1 MKCKWDCPQ
10 CEMSSTRHYNVERHI
25 RRMHNGTGE
34 PVNDRNVQYHGE
46 MNRHNLR
53 FPLDPFHHSS
63 LSLLTQKEKP
73 DQKFSDLLED
83 QFLQPLRK
91 MAEFKNLLSE
101 LQPSFASTPSSSSNP
116 AYHEVSS
123 SNFGDVFCINNIS
136 NMFEKP
142 FPPDSWIT
150 IGIKARVCENCFN
163 EIYIPIFF
171 KIEGKNEVFEPQHD
185 CYEIDLHYSAEE
197 KELLNVSNVNL
208 TKQMMK
214 LIKIWV
220 QGENYLIVA
229 KEISQQC
236 SVIGDINADKHDH
249 WSSRAIKDKFTTLKD
264 DNELTDF
271 LAKTKNSTF
280 GLFKVYSSHQQQFSA
295 AKFYLFM
302 IIKKEWL

>member
-1 MKCKWDCPQ
+1 
-10 CEMSSTRHYNVERHI
+10 MSSSRHYNVKRHI
-25 RRMHNGTGE
+25 LRMHDGMGE
-34 PVNDRNVQYHGE
+34 PVNDNTIEYYRE
-46 MNRHNLR
+46 ANRHYLR
-53 FPLDPFHHSS
+53 FPLDQFHHSS
-63 LSLLTQKEKP
+63 LSLLTRKEKP

-91 MAEFKNLLSE
+91 MAEFKYLLTQ
-101 LQPSFASTPSSSSNP
+101 LQPSFALPPSGSSNHTYQKR
-116 AYHEVSS
+116 AI
-123 SNFGDVFCINNIS
+123 SNFRDIYHTNNIS
-136 NMFEKP
+136 NIFDKP

-150 IGIKARVCENCFN
+150 IGFKSRLCERCLT
-163 EIYIPIFF
+163 EIYIRVFF

-197 KELLNVSNVNL
+197 KELLNISNVNL
-208 TKQMMK
+208 TKQMAK

-220 QGENYLIVA
+220 QGENCLIVA

-236 SVIGDINADKHDH
+236 SVTGSINTDKNDH
-249 WSSRAIKDKFTTLKD
+249 WSSRAIKDKLTTLKD

-271 LAKTKNSTF
+271 LSKTKNSTF
-280 GLFKVYSSHQQQFSA
+280 GLFKVYSSHQQQSSA

>member
-1 MKCKWDCPQ
+1 M
-10 CEMSSTRHYNVERHI
+10 RHI
-25 RRMHNGTGE
+25 FRMHDGSGE
-34 PVNDRNVQYHGE
+34 PVKDSTIQYYRE
-46 MNRHNLR
+46 ANRHNLR
-53 FPLDPFHHSS
+53 FPLDQFHHASIS
-63 LSLLTQKEKP
+63 PLTRKEKP

-116 AYHEVSS
+116 ACHEVSS

-171 KIEGKNEVFEPQHD
+171 NIEGKKEIFEPQHECD
-185 CYEIDLHYSAEE
+185 DDGLLFSVEEREEILNVGNIDL
-197 KELLNVSNVNL
+197 N
-208 TKQMMK
+208 KQMMK
-214 LIKIWV
+214 LIKVWTQDKDCV
-220 QGENYLIVA
+220 IVA
-229 KEISQQC
+229 REVGEQFPTP
-236 SVIGDINADKHDH
+236 GEINAYEKDH
-249 WSSRAIKDKFTTLKD
+249 WSARAIKEKLTTLNN
-264 DNELTDF
+264 DNEIIDF
-271 LAKTKNSTF
+271 LAKTNNSTF
-280 GLFKVYSSHQQQFSA
+280 GMFRVCSSQQQSS

-302 IIKKEWL
+302 IIKKEWF

>member
-25 RRMHNGTGE
+25 RRMHSGIGE
-34 PVNDRNVQYHGE
+34 PMNDRNAQYHGE

-73 DQKFSDLLED
+73 DQRFSDLLED

-91 MAEFKNLLSE
+91 MAEFKNLLAE
-101 LQPSFASTPSSSSNP
+101 LQPSFASTPSGSSNP

-136 NMFEKP
+136 NIFEKP

-150 IGIKARVCENCFN
+150 IGLKARVCENCFN

-171 KIEGKNEVFEPQHD
+171 NIEGKKEIFEPQHECD
-185 CYEIDLHYSAEE
+185 QIDLLYSAEE
-197 KELLNVSNVNL
+197 REILNISNINL
-208 TKQMMK
+208 TEQIMK
-214 LIKIWV
+214 LIKVWMQAKDCV
-220 QGENYLIVA
+220 IVA
-229 KEISQQC
+229 REVGEQFPTT
-236 SVIGDINADKHDH
+236 GDINAYEKDH
-249 WSSRAIKDKFTTLKD
+249 WSARAIKDKLTTLNN
-264 DNELTDF
+264 DNELIDF
-271 LAKTKNSTF
+271 LAKTNNSTF
-280 GLFKVYSSHQQQFSA
+280 GMFKVYSSQQQSSA
-295 AKFYLFM
+295 RFYLFM